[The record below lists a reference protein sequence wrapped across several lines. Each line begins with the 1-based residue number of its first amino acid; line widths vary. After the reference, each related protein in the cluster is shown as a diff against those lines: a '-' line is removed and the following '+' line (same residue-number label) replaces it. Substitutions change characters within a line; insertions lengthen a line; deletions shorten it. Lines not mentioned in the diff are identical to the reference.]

1 MKEVVYSLVKGIIRD
16 INTCT
21 DEIFAEKTMGDGFLM
36 IPKDKTVVSPVN
48 GVVKSVFPTKHAI
61 TILTDKGNE
70 ILIHVGIDTVEL
82 EGKYFE
88 QMVQR

>member
-21 DEIFAEKTMGDGFLM
+21 DEIFAEKTMGDGFLI
-36 IPKDKTVVSPVN
+36 IPEDKTVVSPVN

-61 TILTDKGNE
+61 TILTD
-70 ILIHVGIDTVEL
+70 
-82 EGKYFE
+82 
-88 QMVQR
+88 